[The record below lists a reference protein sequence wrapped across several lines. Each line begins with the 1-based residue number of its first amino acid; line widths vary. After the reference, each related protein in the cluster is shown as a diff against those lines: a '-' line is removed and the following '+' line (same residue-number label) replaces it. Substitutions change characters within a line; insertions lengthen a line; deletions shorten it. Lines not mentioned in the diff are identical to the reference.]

1 MMNRP
6 SPNEYGSS
14 HAAYVSLVPDGNV
27 LDVLRAQIDELAAVA
42 AGVPQDRETFAY
54 DEGKWTVRQVFG
66 HLGDGE
72 RIFGYRALCISR
84 GETASLPGFDENE
97 YVAHAPSASR
107 PLRDLAE
114 ELLLMRRANLLMF
127 ESLDD
132 AAWQQTGSANGTP
145 VSVIALAWVMA
156 GHTRHHLN
164 VLRDRYGVA

>member
-6 SPNEYGSS
+6 SPNEYAPS
-14 HAAYVSLVPDGNV
+14 HAGYISLVPDGDV
-27 LDVLRAQIDELAAVA
+27 LEVLRAQIDELAAIA
-42 AGVPQDRETFAY
+42 ARVPADRETFAY
-54 DEGKWTVRQVFG
+54 DDGKWTVRQVFG

-97 YVAHAPSASR
+97 YVANSTSSSR
-107 PLRDLAE
+107 ELRDLAE
-114 ELLLMRRANLLMF
+114 EFVLTRRANMHMF
-127 ESLDD
+127 ESFDE
-132 AAWQQTGSANGTP
+132 AAWRQTGSANGTP
-145 VSVIALAWVMA
+145 VSVNAIAWVMA